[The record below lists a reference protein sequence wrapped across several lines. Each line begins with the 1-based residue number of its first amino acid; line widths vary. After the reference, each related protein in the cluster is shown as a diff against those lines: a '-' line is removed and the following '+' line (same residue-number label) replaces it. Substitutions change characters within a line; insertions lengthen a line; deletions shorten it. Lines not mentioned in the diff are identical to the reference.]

1 MSDEIEKILN
11 RGVENVY
18 PSKEALKE
26 VLESGKKL
34 TIYLGID
41 PTGSTLHIGHG
52 VALKKLRAFQDL
64 GHKIILLIGDYTAL
78 IGDPTD
84 KDKTRPVL
92 THEEIMKNSACF
104 KKQASAILS
113 FDGEN
118 PAELKYNGEW
128 LSKLTFEETIRLAS
142 HFTVGQMIEREMFAR
157 RIKEGKPIHL
167 HEFLYPLMQGY
178 DSVAM
183 DVDMEIGGNDQTF
196 NMLSGRTLMKQMKNK
211 EKFVLTTK
219 LLIDPQGRKMG
230 KSEGNMITLA
240 DSPEDM
246 FGKVMS
252 WPDGRMALGFELYT
266 DLPMAR
272 IESRTLENPMETKKE
287 LARNIVETYHG
298 KEKALSAMNF
308 FETAHQKRE
317 IPKEAPEILIKG
329 RKNLMDVLVS
339 ENFVSSKT
347 EFRRLID
354 EGAIKVNGEKII
366 KYNYEPQNKDIVQIG
381 KHRFYKM
388 I

>member
-64 GHKIILLIGDYTAL
+64 GHKVILLIGDYTAL

-157 RIKEGKPIHL
+157 RIKEGK
-167 HEFLYPLMQGY
+167 M
-178 DSVAM
+178 
-183 DVDMEIGGNDQTF
+183 F
-196 NMLSGRTLMKQMKNK
+196 N
-211 EKFVLTTK
+211 
-219 LLIDPQGRKMG
+219 
-230 KSEGNMITLA
+230 
-240 DSPEDM
+240 
-246 FGKVMS
+246 
-252 WPDGRMALGFELYT
+252 
-266 DLPMAR
+266 
-272 IESRTLENPMETKKE
+272 
-287 LARNIVETYHG
+287 
-298 KEKALSAMNF
+298 
-308 FETAHQKRE
+308 
-317 IPKEAPEILIKG
+317 
-329 RKNLMDVLVS
+329 VS
-339 ENFVSSKT
+339 K
-347 EFRRLID
+347 
-354 EGAIKVNGEKII
+354 
-366 KYNYEPQNKDIVQIG
+366 
-381 KHRFYKM
+381 
-388 I
+388 

>member
-18 PSKEALKE
+18 HSKEALKK

-34 TIYLGID
+34 VIYLGID

-230 KSEGNMITLA
+230 KSEGNMMTLA

-252 WPDGRMALGFELYT
+252 WPDGRIALGFELYT
-266 DLPMAR
+266 DLPMSE
-272 IESRTLENPMETKKE
+272 IESRTLENPMEAKKE

-308 FETAHQKRE
+308 FERAHQKRE
-317 IPKEAPEILIKG
+317 TPKEAPEILIKG
-329 RKNLMDVLVS
+329 RKILWM
-339 ENFVSSKT
+339 F
-347 EFRRLID
+347 
-354 EGAIKVNGEKII
+354 
-366 KYNYEPQNKDIVQIG
+366 
-381 KHRFYKM
+381 
-388 I
+388 